1 MINIR
6 LAAAAGCITAAL
18 AAAVPAQAE
27 THAAATAATAAATS
41 PAAAGQQEARRQQR
55 ADEQRLICARIELPA
70 RRVRPRVCQTR
81 AQWENMGGLPD
92 AR

>member
-1 MINIR
+1 MLNIR

-27 THAAATAATAAATS
+27 THAAATAATAATS

-55 ADEQRLICARIELPA
+55 ADDQRLICARIELPA

-81 AQWENMGGLPD
+81 AQWENMGGLPSE
-92 AR
+92 R

>member
-1 MINIR
+1 MLNIR

-27 THAAATAATAAATS
+27 THAAATAATAATS

-55 ADEQRLICARIELPA
+55 AEDQRLICARIELPA

>member
-6 LAAAAGCITAAL
+6 FAAAAGCALAAL
-18 AAAVPAQAE
+18 AAAVPAQADAAS
-27 THAAATAATAAATS
+27 AAASGAAASRSTAQ
-41 PAAAGQQEARRQQR
+41 PAQAQRQR
-55 ADEQRLICARIELPA
+55 SDDERLICARIELPA

-81 AQWENMGGLPD
+81 ALWENMGGVPAD